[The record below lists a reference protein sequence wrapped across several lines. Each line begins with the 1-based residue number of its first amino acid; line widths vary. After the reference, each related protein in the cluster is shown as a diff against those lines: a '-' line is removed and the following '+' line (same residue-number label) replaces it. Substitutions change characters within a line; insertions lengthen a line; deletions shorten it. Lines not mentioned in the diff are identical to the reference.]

1 MRRMSD
7 IGTTNPSIR
16 FDSSA
21 TEGTGG
27 NDRHSLQTYVSDM
40 LALERHIE
48 QPIRRQLSMEDTN
61 QYPEAKLV
69 ISQIASLAES
79 HVTAL
84 EQCLKQLGGHEASGV
99 KSAWST
105 LLGFGAAA
113 VDSVRKTKISK
124 ALRDDYTALS
134 LATMGYT
141 MLHATAV
148 GLGDTMV
155 ADLAKRHLA
164 DYARLVMQIAQ
175 VMPQVV
181 LQELRD
187 DGETVQ
193 TGAAET
199 IRRDT
204 NAIWKDEA
212 SVTHG

>member
-1 MRRMSD
+1 MTDASM
-7 IGTTNPSIR
+7 R
-16 FDSSA
+16 FDTSS

-27 NDRHSLQTYVSDM
+27 NDRHSLTTYVSDM

-48 QPIRRQLSMEDTN
+48 QPLKRQLAMEDTSR
-61 QYPEAKLV
+61 YPDAKTV
-69 ISQIASLAES
+69 IAQIASLAES
-79 HVTAL
+79 HVRAL

-113 VDSVRKTKISK
+113 VDSVRKTKVSK

-148 GLGDTMV
+148 GFGDTVV

-164 DYARLVMQIAQ
+164 DYARLVMQINQ
-175 VMPQVV
+175 VMPQLV

-193 TGAAET
+193 PGAAEM
-199 IRRDT
+199 IRRET
-204 NAIWKDEA
+204 NDIWKVEA
-212 SVTHG
+212 SVTQN